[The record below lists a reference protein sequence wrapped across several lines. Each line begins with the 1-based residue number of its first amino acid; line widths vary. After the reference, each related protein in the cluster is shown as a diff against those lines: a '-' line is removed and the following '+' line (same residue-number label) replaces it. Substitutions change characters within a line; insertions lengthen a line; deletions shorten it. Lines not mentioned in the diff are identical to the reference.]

1 MSGKRPMTPLA
12 EALDRYLDRAGLRE
26 RLDRTRV
33 IEEWPDLVGSQIA
46 AVTTPVSVTID
57 GLLRV
62 HVTTAPWAAELSLM
76 TPRIL
81 AKINATRKGRI
92 TGIRWLPLTGTG
104 PTT

>member
-1 MSGKRPMTPLA
+1 MGGKRPMAPVGEVLEKYLA
-12 EALDRYLDRAGLRE
+12 RSGLRD

-33 IEEWPDLVGSQIA
+33 IEEWPALVGDQIA
-46 AVTTPVSVTID
+46 SVTQPVSVTAD

-81 AKINATRKGRI
+81 AKVNAARKGRI
-92 TGIRWLPLTGTG
+92 TGIRWMPLTGTG